1 MNNRKER
8 IMEASLEILTEQ
20 IQLIKDKYNIL
31 LGECANVFEFSNYT
45 ISPERN
51 IKHKT
56 IAHNLN
62 KKIAKIYDYMLDLKK
77 TIDEI

>member
-1 MNNRKER
+1 
-8 IMEASLEILTEQ
+8 MEASLEILTEQ
-20 IQLIKDKYNIL
+20 IQLLKDKYNIL

-56 IAHNLN
+56 IARNLN
-62 KKIAKIYDYMLDLKK
+62 KKIKKLYDYLSEMKK
-77 TIDEI
+77 VIDET